1 MRNHDGI
8 HDGVSLYGRAKS
20 VIPVSSET
28 RFGLRQHLGIHLR
41 RLVNVRRP
49 TDRGGHST
57 YRREIKAR
65 CNSDTLW
72 IAATLRHSFPTLVNC
87 APPNWMWRPLSAL
100 VPSQ

>member
-57 YRREIKAR
+57 YRRES
-65 CNSDTLW
+65 NVDSTLLSYFT
-72 IAATLRHSFPTLVNC
+72 AELSYFTAELR
-87 APPNWMWRPLSAL
+87 A
-100 VPSQ
+100 